1 MPVRIA
7 IDAGHGGY
15 DNGATY
21 QGRREKED
29 NLDIALAV
37 GEILEKNG
45 VEVVYTRVTDV
56 YDSPVRKAQI
66 ANEAGADFFVSI
78 HRNSSPNPN
87 TYSGVETLV
96 YDEAGVKAEMAEN
109 INAELAKIGFND
121 LGVNLRKDLAV
132 LRRTQMPALLVE
144 VGFINTDVDNALL
157 DARFEETAQAIADGI
172 LQTLG
177 MGNGQINGNASEGM
191 PVYRVQIG
199 LFRNRI
205 NADNMASRLQA
216 LGIPVSVETRG
227 NLYAVIAGEGEN
239 LEEAISLEQELQQLG
254 FDTLIVSS

>member
-96 YDEAGVKAEMAEN
+96 YDEAGVKAEMAE
-109 INAELAKIGFND
+109 I
-121 LGVNLRKDLAV
+121 
-132 LRRTQMPALLVE
+132 
-144 VGFINTDVDNALL
+144 
-157 DARFEETAQAIADGI
+157 
-172 LQTLG
+172 
-177 MGNGQINGNASEGM
+177 
-191 PVYRVQIG
+191 
-199 LFRNRI
+199 
-205 NADNMASRLQA
+205 SRLMFPIAIQNLILENVGTPKLEA
-216 LGIPVSVETRG
+216 AINLNNFVLKLSKFNSTVSPFI
-227 NLYAVIAGEGEN
+227 VIR
-239 LEEAISLEQELQQLG
+239 S
-254 FDTLIVSS
+254 TT